1 MSKDNLESETTSFKL
16 GMMLFAPLIVIPI
29 LVLAWGPLLWI
40 LAFLVTLIVP
50 SIGVYLIIR
59 SQSSVDRDSKAVEYE
74 IDAMATDA
82 SFDLSE
88 QIIMW
93 DKLMFTQGIGTA
105 LEGREK
111 VIADIYRRLMNARD
125 EISAAQTPK
134 HKVEAVLAADSI
146 LATSRSVI

>member
-1 MSKDNLESETTSFKL
+1 M
-16 GMMLFAPLIVIPI
+16 
-29 LVLAWGPLLWI
+29 
-40 LAFLVTLIVP
+40 
-50 SIGVYLIIR
+50 IIR
-59 SQSSVDRDSKAVEYE
+59 SQFSVDHDSEAVNNE
-74 IDAMATDA
+74 IDALAADA

-88 QIIMW
+88 QIIVW

-125 EISAAQTPK
+125 EISAAQTTK

-146 LATSRSVI
+146 LATSRSVV